1 MNATMSMNAR
11 ATGAVI
17 RGLARLVVAL
27 ALGVGFA
34 GRATAQGVEPTR
46 TQDPPPA
53 RAPEAKPSPDEVK
66 ARWQKMTPQER
77 KRLQESFARWQKL
90 SDEDKAKLR
99 ERHARLDEARRS
111 TRDLL
116 TDEERARLEKLKDD
130 ERRAE
135 LTARSKKQLRE
146 RFDRL
151 PPDLQKGLEHELRDA
166 PPGQRAERA
175 RRYLEREVPKRMHE
189 ALDRRVKSGELPRED
204 VEALAKK
211 MNGKSKL
218 ERMRLLREFALAHPE
233 TFKLSPELRKK
244 LREHAPGDAGLRN
257 DVRLLE
263 QVQRRAHR
271 KPDGSKKR
279 AEATEGNR

>member
-1 MNATMSMNAR
+1 MNAKTMTNR
-11 ATGAVI
+11 TVI
-17 RGLARLVVAL
+17 GGLARLVVTL
-27 ALGVGFA
+27 ALSA
-34 GRATAQGVEPTR
+34 GLAGHAIAQDPVPTR

-90 SDEDKAKLR
+90 SDDDKAKLR

-111 TRDLL
+111 TRELL
-116 TDEERARLEKLKDD
+116 SDEERARLEKLKDD

-151 PPDLQKGLEHELRDA
+151 PPDLQKGVEHELRDA

-175 RRYLEREVPKRMHE
+175 RRYLEREVPERMHQ
-189 ALDRRVKSGELPRED
+189 ALIRRVKSGELPRED
-204 VEALAKK
+204 VEALTKK
-211 MNGKSKL
+211 MKGQPKL
-218 ERMRLLREFALAHPE
+218 ERMKLLREFALAHPE

-244 LREHAPGDAGLRN
+244 LREHATGDAGLRN

-271 KPDGSKKR
+271 KPDGERKR
-279 AEATEGNR
+279 GDAGDRNR

>member
-1 MNATMSMNAR
+1 MKSPTLPTRLTFALVAVF
-11 ATGAVI
+11 TGFTDFA
-17 RGLARLVVAL
+17 GLAAARPAAAQDL
-27 ALGVGFA
+27 A
-34 GRATAQGVEPTR
+34 PTR

-77 KRLQESFARWQKL
+77 KRLQESFARWTNL
-90 SDEDKAKLR
+90 SDDDKEKLPQ
-99 ERHARLDEARRS
+99 RHTRLDEARRS

-175 RRYLEREVPKRMHE
+175 RRYLEREVPERMHQ
-189 ALDRRVKSGELPRED
+189 ALVRRVKSGELPRED
-204 VEALAKK
+204 VDALAKK
-211 MNGKSKL
+211 MKGQPKL
-218 ERMRLLREFALAHPE
+218 ERMRLLREFVLAHPE

-263 QVQRRAHR
+263 QVQRRAPR
-271 KPDGSKKR
+271 KGDGAKKR
-279 AEATEGNR
+279 AEATEGNK

>member
-1 MNATMSMNAR
+1 MKSPTLPTRLTFALVAVF
-11 ATGAVI
+11 TGFD
-17 RGLARLVVAL
+17 GLAAARPA
-27 ALGVGFA
+27 A
-34 GRATAQGVEPTR
+34 AQDPVPTR
-46 TQDPPPA
+46 TQDPPPS
-53 RAPEAKPSPDEVK
+53 RGPEAKPSPDEVK

-77 KRLQESFARWQKL
+77 KRLQESFARWKNL
-90 SDEDKAKLR
+90 SDDDKEKLR
-99 ERHARLDEARRS
+99 QRHTRLDEARRS

-166 PPGQRAERA
+166 PPHERVERA
-175 RRYLEREVPKRMHE
+175 RRYLEREVPRRMHD
-189 ALDRRVKSGELPRED
+189 ALVRRVNSGELPRED

-211 MNGKSKL
+211 MNGKPKL